1 MPRSKKLILLTAF
14 YLRAPVLALS
24 LARNAATLRLARPA
38 SDPSFD
44 AARVAIWTEAQ
55 LAYALA
61 ASTLSALKAF
71 AESFN
76 SGFGLGFTRGKGEGS
91 YALSA
96 VRSGS
101 AGGGPG
107 SGASA
112 AAAAAAPA
120 KDGSGAGSPELKAM
134 RYEETETAG
143 RAGSLGSR
151 TESTRPLRRGLE
163 GGAGSEA
170 SSGDTGGGR
179 GEGGLVIM
187 RETELSVRREW
198 APGVAVRGGEVV

>member
-44 AARVAIWTEAQ
+44 AAKVAIWTEAQ

-91 YALSA
+91 YALST
-96 VRSGS
+96 VQSGA

-112 AAAAAAPA
+112 AAGLAA
-120 KDGSGAGSPELKAM
+120 PELKAV

-198 APGVAVRGGEVV
+198 APGVAVRGGEMV